1 MTAWD
6 VNNRTPRFFSKFAA
20 KYWDSASFDNNL
32 DLGEMTLASMSA
44 PEYFE
49 PATISSNVY
58 ISGDNVAKSPAFFSY
73 QFVKKQTASQN
84 VRVVAIGSV
93 SEEPSQSELVQY
105 SLTDWYMYL
114 MTENHSF
121 VKNTMDYMLRAI
133 VEQDQVDQY
142 HRFELKRSRTWE
154 RELSYSNNKNETATM
169 DAELLISNQRTE
181 IDNLLNQLIY
191 DRMGE
196 SNSCY
201 TNSCNSTTDGT
212 CS

>member
-1 MTAWD
+1 LTAWD